1 MFITKRNDLLY
12 DTKNFDK
19 YNNIYCVLL
28 NVKKINERRKELDTC
43 DHKLHHAYD
52 YENEQ
57 LNLFFLFEKFSS
69 TTGDRKIVFGHYYNN
84 RNTFLYKNVKNKKVV
99 SYSVNHCYNKELL
112 YRNNKLICSS
122 TYEGLKKQI
131 DYIDLTETKKIKE
144 ECKNPF
150 TITYDK
156 NLNNLSINS
165 NGIVLV
171 YFNNGC
177 LSINNK

>member
-1 MFITKRNDLLY
+1 MFITNRNDLLY

-28 NVKKINERRKELDTC
+28 NIKKIKEREKKLGDN
-43 DHKLHHAYD
+43 KLHHTYV
-52 YENEQ
+52 NEQ

-69 TTGDRKIVFGHYYNN
+69 TTGERKIVFGHYYNN
-84 RNTFLYKNVKNKKVV
+84 RNTFLYKDVKNSKVI
-99 SYSVNHCYNKELL
+99 SYNIKQCRNKELL
-112 YRNNKLICSS
+112 YRNDKLICSN
-122 TYEGLKKQI
+122 TYENLKKQI

-144 ECKNPF
+144 DHIYPF
-150 TITYDK
+150 IITYNK
-156 NLNNLSINS
+156 NSNNLSINS

-171 YFNNGC
+171 SFNNGC